1 MKNLLL
7 PLLLGLCTIAYGKD
21 KTFKLESPDKQTEIH
36 IDLTRAVSYSIYSQ
50 GRLILDQSQIGLELA
65 GQKTLGVNPK
75 LLKASRNSIHEV
87 IQSPLY
93 RTSNVENKYN
103 ELNLK
108 FSDRFGLE
116 FRAYNEG
123 VAYRF
128 YTLFKDSITI
138 VDEIA
143 EFNFDK
149 DYTTYQAYSTNQKN
163 PYASA
168 FQNLYTEAPLSRPK
182 VDNLAFLPITIDYGK
197 ELKLTIME
205 SDLEDYPGMFIQ
217 GDSTRFSLKGHYALH
232 PKTMKLTPRRYMT
245 VVDSKEGFIAKTKG
259 SRTYPWRILVITE
272 RDSDMPVNN
281 LVYALAAPN
290 RIGDASWVK
299 GGLVSW
305 EWWNNWGITK
315 VDFSSGINMDTYK
328 HYIDFAS
335 EYGLPYVILDEG
347 WYTPQSG
354 DMLTVIPELKLEELV
369 DYGRSKNVG
378 LILWTV
384 FNVLDD
390 QLDEACS
397 RYSKL
402 GIKGFKVDFLDRDDQ
417 EAVQMVYR
425 LAEATAK
432 HKLILNLHGIYK
444 PTGLNR
450 TYPNIL
456 NFEGVFGMEEV
467 KWSKVEKDMMKYD
480 VTMPFIRMMA
490 GPLDYTPGAMR
501 NANKSE
507 YRDIYNN
514 PISQGTRCHQLAA
527 YIIHDSPLTML
538 ADNPT
543 IYRQESECTEFIS
556 SIPNTGIE
564 ETRVLKGEL
573 GEYIVTARRVGA
585 NWYIGGMTNWTAR
598 VLDLDLSFLNSDHY
612 DFTLFKD
619 GVNADKN
626 ATDYKKERGVL
637 NNQST
642 ITIQLAPGGGFA
654 IKLIKQ

>member
-1 MKNLLL
+1 
-7 PLLLGLCTIAYGKD
+7 
-21 KTFKLESPDKQTEIH
+21 
-36 IDLTRAVSYSIYSQ
+36 
-50 GRLILDQSQIGLELA
+50 
-65 GQKTLGVNPK
+65 
-75 LLKASRNSIHEV
+75 
-87 IQSPLY
+87 
-93 RTSNVENKYN
+93 
-103 ELNLK
+103 
-108 FSDRFGLE
+108 
-116 FRAYNEG
+116 
-123 VAYRF
+123 
-128 YTLFKDSITI
+128 
-138 VDEIA
+138 
-143 EFNFDK
+143 
-149 DYTTYQAYSTNQKN
+149 
-163 PYASA
+163 
-168 FQNLYTEAPLSRPK
+168 
-182 VDNLAFLPITIDYGK
+182 
-197 ELKLTIME
+197 
-205 SDLEDYPGMFIQ
+205 
-217 GDSTRFSLKGHYALH
+217 
-232 PKTMKLTPRRYMT
+232 
-245 VVDSKEGFIAKTKG
+245 
-259 SRTYPWRILVITE
+259 
-272 RDSDMPVNN
+272 
-281 LVYALAAPN
+281 
-290 RIGDASWVK
+290 
-299 GGLVSW
+299 
-305 EWWNNWGITK
+305 
-315 VDFSSGINMDTYK
+315 MDTYK